1 MGSHVIRKPYMW
13 ALVFSG
19 DADTSSSARC
29 SSDVKLCKLCRGSAE
44 QPEDAA
50 EIDNRLQ
57 ERRAYRD
64 RIVLKLEAL
73 GLRIYKMQNKDSTLA
88 FVLIGA
94 DQKVCSVA

>member
-1 MGSHVIRKPYMW
+1 MGSHVIRKPYLW

-29 SSDVKLCKLCRGSAE
+29 SSDVKFCKFWSAE

-73 GLRIYKMQNKDSTLA
+73 GLRIYKMQNKDGTLA

-94 DQKVCSVA
+94 DQKVCRVA